1 LGNNYLLGY
10 INDITNRKEN
20 ELELQ
25 KAKEDAEKANRAK
38 SEFLANM
45 SHEIRTPLNGILGLT
60 DLLLKTELTQTQL
73 EYLKKSKV
81 SSKALLYVINDIL
94 DYSKIESGKLDLENR
109 AFNVKDVLSNI
120 RDLFEYQANKKGI
133 DLKIKMCDN
142 SVSGD
147 ALRLTQIMTNLVGN
161 AIKFTDSGSIDIECI
176 VIAEDEHYKKLQIS
190 VKDSGMGMNKE
201 IQDNLFKE
209 FSQADN
215 SITRKYGG
223 TGLGLAISKQLVEM
237 MNGNIRVESEVG
249 KGSKFVFIVTFEK
262 IDGHEATKTDDAK
275 VNDISSLE
283 KIIGSHVLLVEDN
296 KINQMVAVGMLE
308 YLGINVDVADN
319 GKEAVRMFD
328 EYQGYNLIL
337 MDIHMPIMD
346 GYEASK
352 LIRKNNKTIPIIA
365 LSAAVMQEDL
375 QKSKEA
381 GMNAHLAKPIDQQEL
396 IDTLAKFIK

>member
-1 LGNNYLLGY
+1 
-10 INDITNRKEN
+10 
-20 ELELQ
+20 
-25 KAKEDAEKANRAK
+25 
-38 SEFLANM
+38 M
-45 SHEIRTPLNGILGLT
+45 SHDIRILLCGTFRLT